1 MALPA
6 EASSVIRFGAFELDA
21 VNGELRKAGVSLKIH
36 PQPLQVLL
44 LLAQHAGQTVTRDEI
59 RHCLWGD
66 NTFVDFERGI
76 NFCVN
81 QIRATLGDDAEKPQ
95 YVETLPRRG
104 YRFIAP
110 VSISSSPTVDGRIS
124 EQPTDEGAR
133 RLAVSVGEV
142 KAVLPPAGHALTWMK
157 RYLLAAL
164 VAAAVTVALAVV
176 AMHRWRDHRAVLH
189 SPKDAIVLAD
199 FSNSTGDPV
208 FDGTLRQ
215 GLAVQLQQSPFL
227 SFVSDERIRQ
237 TLRLMGR
244 APDTKLTPEI
254 GRELCQRTDSAA
266 VLSGSIASL
275 GSQYVLDVKAVNCE
289 TGDSLAEEQETADGK
304 EKVLAALS
312 QAATKLRGRLG
323 ESLKSIEKFDAPLE
337 QATTSSLPALQSYS
351 LGRKTFTGGDMAS
364 AVSPLQR
371 AIQLDPS
378 FAQAYA
384 ALGVT
389 YMNRGEF
396 GLAEDNMRKA
406 YQLRERVSEQ
416 ERFFIDLHYY
426 EDAAGDLEKARQV
439 GELWAQTYPRSSFP
453 FGNLGGTYL
462 VLGQHDKAL
471 VAFHE
476 ALRLDPDVPTRE
488 LRLATVYMRLN
499 RFQDA
504 LALAKQ
510 LQSRGSDTG
519 DLHVLLYQIALCE
532 NDAPGIAREVAW
544 SVDKAVYEHLFLNL
558 EAGRAAYYGKIRK
571 ARELVD
577 RATNLAEREQ
587 QKQTAANYQGW
598 QALAEAFFG
607 DGAEAQKR
615 ATAALK
621 LSSTKEVIILAAIA
635 GERAR
640 TEQLIADL
648 NKRYPDHT
656 FLRNTWLPLA
666 SAQFALQ
673 RNGPQTAIEVLQRA
687 QPYELGLGDNLLSS
701 FVRGEAYLAMHS
713 TTDAIAAFQKI
724 LDHRGIVLLAPLG
737 ALAHLGL
744 ARAYALQGDT
754 AKAKAAYHDFFG
766 LWKDADLDVPVLKQA
781 KAEYANLQ

>member
-1 MALPA
+1 
-6 EASSVIRFGAFELDA
+6 
-21 VNGELRKAGVSLKIH
+21 
-36 PQPLQVLL
+36 
-44 LLAQHAGQTVTRDEI
+44 
-59 RHCLWGD
+59 
-66 NTFVDFERGI
+66 
-76 NFCVN
+76 
-81 QIRATLGDDAEKPQ
+81 
-95 YVETLPRRG
+95 
-104 YRFIAP
+104 
-110 VSISSSPTVDGRIS
+110 
-124 EQPTDEGAR
+124 
-133 RLAVSVGEV
+133 
-142 KAVLPPAGHALTWMK
+142 
-157 RYLLAAL
+157 
-164 VAAAVTVALAVV
+164 
-176 AMHRWRDHRAVLH
+176 
-189 SPKDAIVLAD
+189 
-199 FSNSTGDPV
+199 
-208 FDGTLRQ
+208 
-215 GLAVQLQQSPFL
+215 
-227 SFVSDERIRQ
+227 
-237 TLRLMGR
+237 
-244 APDTKLTPEI
+244 
-254 GRELCQRTDSAA
+254 
-266 VLSGSIASL
+266 
-275 GSQYVLDVKAVNCE
+275 LDVKAVNCE

-323 ESLKSIEKFDAPLE
+323 ESLKSIEKFDARLE

-351 LGRKTFTGGDMAS
+351 LGRKTFTGGDMAF

-439 GELWAQTYPRSSFP
+439 GELWAQTYPRSSLP

-462 VLGQHDKAL
+462 VLGRHDKAL

-476 ALRLDPDVPTRE
+476 ALRLDPDVPTRQ
-488 LRLATVYMRLN
+488 LRLANAYMRLN
-499 RFQDA
+499 RFQEA

-510 LQSRGSDTG
+510 LQSKKSDTG
-519 DLHVLLYQIALCE
+519 DLHFFLYQIALCE
-532 NDAPGIAREVAW
+532 NDAAGVAREVAW
-544 SVDKAVYEHLFLNL
+544 SVGKPVYEHLFLNF
-558 EAGRAAYYGKIRK
+558 EASRLAHYGKIRK

-607 DGAEAQKR
+607 NGAEAQKR

-656 FLRNTWLPLA
+656 FLQNTWLPLA

-673 RNGPQTAIEVLQRA
+673 RDDPQTAIEVLQRA

-701 FVRGEAYLAMHS
+701 FVRGKAYLAMHG
-713 TTDAIAAFQKI
+713 TTDAIAEFQKI

-754 AKAKAAYHDFFG
+754 AKAKAAYDDFLV
-766 LWKDADLDVPVLKQA
+766 LWKDADPDVPVLIQA
-781 KAEYANLQ
+781 RSEYAKLR